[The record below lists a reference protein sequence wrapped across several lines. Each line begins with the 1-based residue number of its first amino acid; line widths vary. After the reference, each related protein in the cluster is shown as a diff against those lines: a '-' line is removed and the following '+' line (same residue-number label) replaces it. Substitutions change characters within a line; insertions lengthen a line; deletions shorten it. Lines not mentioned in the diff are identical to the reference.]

1 MQAIEFESTVRD
13 QAIPLPTP
21 GMLSP
26 GQSVRV
32 VVMFEDAVTANS
44 QQPRVDIISAL
55 CANPLVLPDFLTLS
69 RDETHER

>member
-1 MQAIEFESTVRD
+1 MQAIEFESTVQG

-21 GMLSP
+21 GILSP

-44 QQPRVDIISAL
+44 QPPRADVISVL
-55 CANPLVLPDFLTLS
+55 CANPLVLPDFVTLS